1 MKALH
6 VTLPALVPKPIAWGT
21 YRTDENVHFFLCTFC
36 DMSNELCSLDT
47 FPKMLAELHQE
58 GVSPNGKF
66 GFPVVTYQGRLAQ
79 DPTWYDTWEEA
90 FSRNID
96 IYFEHELKAQG
107 PDEEIAH
114 LREIIMKRVIPR
126 LLRPMETGG
135 RSLTPRLIHGDLV
148 RLISFLVYTF
158 VYSFSSSTSRTCHIS
173 GLTCPSSGR
182 AMQARKERPLCQRY
196 MMHVAG
202 MPIMNV
208 SCTLVAFS
216 AIKLTII
223 ESRWRLGDLQGK
235 RWASHTSRHT

>member
-1 MKALH
+1 
-6 VTLPALVPKPIAWGT
+6 
-21 YRTDENVHFFLCTFC
+21 
-36 DMSNELCSLDT
+36 MSNELCSLDT
-47 FPKMLAELHQE
+47 FPKMLAELHQR
-58 GVSPNGKF
+58 GLSPNGKF
-66 GFPVVTYQGRLAQ
+66 GFPVITYQGRLAQ
-79 DPTWYDTWEEA
+79 DPTWCDTWEEA
-90 FSRNID
+90 FSRNIH

-107 PDEEIAH
+107 PDEEIAR

-135 RSLTPRLIHGDLV
+135 RSLTPMLIHGDLV
-148 RLISFLVYTF
+148 RLISFLIYTF
-158 VYSFSSSTSRTCHIS
+158 VYSFSSFTSRTCHIS

-182 AMQARKERPLCQRY
+182 VMQAWTRRPSCQRS

-235 RWASHTSRHT
+235 RWASHTPRHT